1 MKEWLY
7 EYWWYL
13 ILFVGACVL
22 AAFVIKKAASAY
34 KLHQKTFHSR
44 EEEMRRLV
52 ELKNKYQF
60 LNEQVIE
67 TAPMD
72 ELLEGTA
79 LSYQL
84 ILQKRDDMTEAF
96 LEMPKEKQYIYALDI
111 FTSDKTAKAFFK
123 QNGQE
128 LIGIIKPAFEM
139 IGLDEFVN
147 DIGKLAVMFDE
158 NDETTSINLNTV
170 DQMDEKF
177 SDSDLLT
184 KIKLAGAEYI
194 KKNPQMFI

>member
-13 ILFVGACVL
+13 IILVGACVL
-22 AAFVIKKAASAY
+22 AAFIIKKAASAY
-34 KLHQKTFHSR
+34 RLHQKSFHSK
-44 EEEMRRLV
+44 EAEMRRLV

-67 TAPMD
+67 AAQPE

-84 ILQKRDDMTEAF
+84 VLQKREDMTKAF
-96 LEMPKEKQYIYALDI
+96 LEMPKEKQYVYALDV
-111 FTSDKTAKAFFK
+111 FTSDKTAKEFFR

-139 IGLDEFVN
+139 IGLDEFVS

-158 NDETTSINLNTV
+158 NDETTSVNLNTV
-170 DQMDEKF
+170 DQIDAKF
-177 SDSDLLT
+177 SESDLLT

-194 KKNPQMFI
+194 KKNPQLFI